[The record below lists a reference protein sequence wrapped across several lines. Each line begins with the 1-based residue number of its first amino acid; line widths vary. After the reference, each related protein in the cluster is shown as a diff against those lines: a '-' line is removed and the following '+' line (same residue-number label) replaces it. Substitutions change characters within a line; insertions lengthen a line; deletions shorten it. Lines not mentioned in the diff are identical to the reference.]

1 MKITKIPDRLD
12 DEKIYGFQII
22 TLGYAIDLYL
32 CLNYLTSFYISY
44 DKDFKDLAIKISFI
58 NIGFTN
64 LKFKYEWEGK

>member
-1 MKITKIPDRLD
+1 MIINKIPDRLD

-32 CLNYLTSFYISY
+32 CLNYLTSFYINY
-44 DKDFKDLAIKISFI
+44 DRDFKDLAIKISFI

-64 LKFKYEWEGK
+64 LKFKYEWEK